1 MASTIGALGAVEA
14 VLEPLAV
21 SFNRPQPE
29 RLDAVIRPDD
39 LLTAVRT
46 MVNES
51 WGFLSAIVGLDH
63 PAPAPVEGQP
73 EVEGSIEVLYTF
85 CKGAAIAILRTTLPY
100 SQAVLPTISGLLPAA
115 MLYEWE
121 LREMFGVEVIGLPV
135 TGHLILADDW
145 PDGVYP
151 LRKAFVGFDKKEQSQ

>member
-1 MASTIGALGAVEA
+1 MSSIVGALGAVEA
-14 VLEPLAV
+14 VLGPLAV

-29 RLDAVIRPDD
+29 RLDAVVRPDD
-39 LLTAVRT
+39 LLTAVRAL
-46 MVNES
+46 VNES
-51 WGFLSAIVGLDH
+51 WGYLSAIVGLDH
-63 PAPAPVEGQP
+63 PAPVPVEGEP
-73 EVEGSIEVLYTF
+73 TVEGAIEVLYTF
-85 CKGAAIAILRTTLPY
+85 CNDAAIAIIRTTLPY
-100 SQAVLPTISGLLPAA
+100 SQAVLPTISGLLPSA

-151 LRKAFVGFDKKEQSQ
+151 LRKAFVGFNGKEQSQ